1 MWPLAAILGAAIG
14 GGVFLCVTGILVTVS
29 VQRHRHR
36 QVLQAHGLSRGLSRY
51 HRSKLSATDN
61 NYVHV
66 TPPNASLRDSSCL
79 PADADWVQSQVK
91 DRRQHYHQRTRSH
104 WSIKPK
110 GSLVDH
116 QTSDISVLKSP
127 KKRQHK
133 KIKKQLSMGKIH
145 QQSLP
150 VIEEAVPQTRMTSSN
165 SAFVAELSGES
176 PTSRPPQELD
186 SQIKPD
192 SSAGWPLTSALS
204 VGATPPPT
212 EVFSRVARPSVIRRI
227 GGLHHLVTRDLPN
240 VEAEPPVTSDEGR
253 TIHPSA
259 TWGPPS
265 MTTSNHG
272 EKEFVAPT
280 TRANSSFDTLNSSL
294 LTVVLSPSTV
304 TQSADHTSL
313 SDFEFDLERKR
324 SAASLNMAMC
334 KQMPLRTGVG
344 IRTAK
349 SSVRSLHPT
358 LDVVEQTLDNPSPDH
373 RDQYLPPTMPQ
384 TSFSKRSRVEYWTD
398 VDAAETPRWHFNGL
412 DKQRHSMLEASELQD
427 LRRIS
432 ESMASPG
439 VKSHSLR
446 PLRPLTQRPAS
457 IVITN
462 PLQWQKQDHFPA
474 VDCHQSCPNPVGDGL
489 PQADER
495 STEMASVLHSI
506 LMDEDND
513 NGSLRGN
520 GDVNRYEYGNPRP
533 FPPSMLLGNATGP
546 AKDNSL
552 SQLQTRSPSD
562 VHSTLTPSVH
572 SSHAI
577 PSSENSGTPRP
588 DSDIFSAAYVNMNM
602 DVSRDHRGDTCQW
615 YRSPQQS
622 TKREPT
628 STPPSSH
635 YPERFESPILSS
647 PALQTSA
654 LYPRKVREGRE
665 VNISHT
671 TSEGSPV
678 QSRADGQYRIPEGVR
693 ADSASARRQGRAI
706 RTMRSERN
714 LVDMTATRTSQHIAL
729 STGRHNTELTDHMSP
744 PVNKRISG
752 LRASSSNSSINTI
765 SPHIMSRPRG
775 KASSTRRVRLNEDR
789 SRMAQANRMRSAHHT
804 DRASPSIPPHSGVS
818 IWEDVSIG
826 NHSPEIDVSTP
837 PPLRITSRSG
847 SGSGSRRSP
856 HNRPMYLNNVTQRDE
871 GFRHGPQ
878 RQPFPRQHPQPSK
891 QSVKD
896 FPHEYEEMGS
906 SVLVQR
912 LERAVS
918 DGRWDDELH
927 SHQEVEPTTRNIG
940 FGLGI
945 SNGNIRIGEP
955 QSYRRHVVY
964 K

>member
-29 VQRHRHR
+29 IQRHRHR

-91 DRRQHYHQRTRSH
+91 DRRQHYHQRTGSH
-104 WSIKPK
+104 WSINRK

-116 QTSDISVLKSP
+116 QTSDIYVLKSP

-133 KIKKQLSMGKIH
+133 KIKKQVSMGKIH

-150 VIEEAVPQTRMTSSN
+150 VIEETVPGTRVTSTN

-176 PTSRPPQELD
+176 PTSHPPQELD
-186 SQIKPD
+186 SQSQPN
-192 SSAGWPLTSALS
+192 SSVGWPLASALS

-212 EVFSRVARPSVIRRI
+212 EVLSRVARPSVIRRI
-227 GGLHHLVTRDLPN
+227 GGLQHLVTRDLPN
-240 VEAEPPVTSDEGR
+240 VEAEPPATSDEGR

-265 MTTSNHG
+265 MTTSSHG
-272 EKEFVAPT
+272 EKEFLAPT
-280 TRANSSFDTLNSSL
+280 TRANSSFDTLGSSL

-304 TQSADHTSL
+304 PQSADHTSL

-324 SAASLNMAMC
+324 SAASLDMAVC

-373 RDQYLPPTMPQ
+373 QDQFLPPTIPQ
-384 TSFSKRSRVEYWTD
+384 KSSSKRSGVKYWTD
-398 VDAAETPRWHFNGL
+398 VDVAENPRWHFNGP
-412 DKQRHSMLEASELQD
+412 DKQRHSMLEASELQG
-427 LRRIS
+427 LRTIS
-432 ESMASPG
+432 ESMASQG
-439 VKSHSLR
+439 VKSH
-446 PLRPLTQRPAS
+446 PLRPLPQRPAS

-474 VDCHQSCPNPVGDGL
+474 ADCHQSCPNPVGDDL
-489 PQADER
+489 LQADER
-495 STEMASVLHSI
+495 STEMPSVLHSI

-513 NGSLRGN
+513 SGSLRGN
-520 GDVNRYEYGNPRP
+520 GDVERCEYENPRP
-533 FPPSMLLGNATGP
+533 FPPSMLLANVTGP
-546 AKDNSL
+546 SKDNSL

-562 VHSTLTPSVH
+562 VHPTLTPSVH

-577 PSSENSGTPRP
+577 ASSESSGTPRP

-602 DVSRDHRGDTCQW
+602 DVSRDHRGDKYQW

-635 YPERFESPILSS
+635 YPERFESPMLPS

-654 LYPRKVREGRE
+654 FYPRKVREGRE

-678 QSRADGQYRIPEGVR
+678 QSRADGQYRIPEGVK

-729 STGRHNTELTDHMSP
+729 STGRHNTELTDRMSP

-765 SPHIMSRPRG
+765 SPYIMSRPRG
-775 KASSTRRVRLNEDR
+775 KASSTRPIRLHEDR
-789 SRMAQANRMRSAHHT
+789 SRTAQAKRMRSAHHT
-804 DRASPSIPPHSGVS
+804 DRASPSMPPHSGVS
-818 IWEDVSIG
+818 IWEDASFG
-826 NHSPEIDVSTP
+826 NGSPEIDVSTP

-856 HNRPMYLNNVTQRDE
+856 HNHVIQREE
-871 GFRHGPQ
+871 GFQHEAQ
-878 RQPFPRQHPQPSK
+878 RQLFLRQYPQPSK

-896 FPHEYEEMGS
+896 FPHEYGDMES

-927 SHQEVEPTTRNIG
+927 SHQEVELTTRNIG
-940 FGLGI
+940 VGLG
-945 SNGNIRIGEP
+945 
-955 QSYRRHVVY
+955 
-964 K
+964 